1 MAGHIAHRAIAIAAL
16 LLSLA
21 GASAQAKDD
30 LVIGVAQFPS
40 SLHPNIDAEVIKGY
54 VVAFALRPITS
65 HDKDWKMACLL
76 CAELPDA
83 ENGLAKLEDLP
94 GGGQGMSVT
103 IKLKPDLKWSDG
115 QPVTT
120 KDLLFTW
127 KVGRDPNSG
136 FSNNNQWSR
145 ARSID
150 VIDDHTAVLHL
161 DKVSVYFDRWDEVL
175 PEHVEGPVYAKV
187 AGPGDYIKQTTY
199 NRAPT
204 TPGLY
209 NGPYMITGYQS
220 GTQIVLEP
228 NPYWAGPKPGFK
240 HIVIKLIDNTAALQ
254 ANLLSGDVDMVNGEG
269 VGLTIDQVIALE
281 KQHPDQFNYIFKPSL
296 TYEHIDLQKNNPI
309 LADLRVRKALLMAI
323 DRTTMVQKLFEG
335 KQPVAATWVNP
346 LEANYSKDVPTYPY
360 DLAKAKALL
369 AEAGWKPGS
378 DGVCRNAAGEPLAI
392 ELSTTAGN
400 RLREL
405 QEQVLQSQW
414 KAACVQI
421 TIKNE
426 PARTLF
432 GETLKH
438 RVYPGMVMY
447 AWSSAVAESPK
458 RTLGTSDI
466 PTKENN
472 YTGTNQVAF
481 SDPQMDDDIAKAET
495 ELDPAK
501 QKAIWADMQRIYAE
515 QLPVLPLFYRAEA
528 HVVPKWLQ
536 GYVATGHGGSSLW
549 AESWHPG

>member
-1 MAGHIAHRAIAIAAL
+1 MAHHIARRAIAIGALAVLLAA
-16 LLSLA
+16 
-21 GASAQAKDD
+21 GSAQAKDD

-40 SLHPNIDAEVIKGY
+40 SLHPDIDAEVIKGY
-54 VVAFALRPITS
+54 VVGFALRPITTQ
-65 HDKDWKMACLL
+65 DKDWKTACLL
-76 CAELPDA
+76 CTELPDA
-83 ENGLAKLEDLP
+83 ENGLVKLEDQP
-94 GGGQGMSVT
+94 DGSKGMAVT

-115 QPVTT
+115 QPVNT
-120 KDLLFTW
+120 KDLAFTW

-136 FSNNNQWSR
+136 FSNTNPWSR

-150 VIDDHTAVLHL
+150 VIDDHTAVLHV
-161 DKVSVYFDRWDEVL
+161 DKVSVYYDRWDEIL
-175 PEHVEGPVYAKV
+175 PEHIEGAVYAKV
-187 AGPGDYIKQTTY
+187 AGPGDYIKQTSY

-204 TPGLY
+204 TRGLY
-209 NGPYMITGYQS
+209 NGPYMITAYQS
-220 GTQIVLEP
+220 GAQIVLEP

-269 VGLTIDQVIALE
+269 VGLTIDQVIAMQ
-281 KQHPDQFNYIFKPSL
+281 KQHPDQFSYIFKPSL

-309 LADLRVRKALLMAI
+309 LADLRVRRALLMAI
-323 DRTTMVQKLFEG
+323 DRETMVQKLFEG

-346 LEANYSKDVPTYPY
+346 LEPNYSKDAPTYRYEP
-360 DLAKAKALL
+360 AKAKALL
-369 AEAGWKPGS
+369 AEAGWTSGS
-378 DGVCRNAAGEPLAI
+378 DGICRNAAGEALSI

-414 KAACVQI
+414 KTACVQI

-447 AWSSAVAESPK
+447 AWSSAVGESPK

-472 YTGTNQVAF
+472 YTGTNQAAF
-481 SDPQMDDDIAKAET
+481 SDPQMDVDIAKAET
-495 ELDPAK
+495 ELDPAR
-501 QKAIWADMQRIYAE
+501 QKVIWAEMQRIYAE

-536 GYVATGHGGSSLW
+536 GYITTGHGGSSLW
-549 AESWHPG
+549 AENWHPG